1 MKLRKVP
8 RWQAIE
14 VSLQVFAEVGVGN
27 GLVVAGFNEA
37 VVDVVMDVVVAAA
50 AEGARRRGTLSNAFH
65 QIHSRAHGVDCGVSG
80 KIKKKGSVC
89 VILRGDGG

>member
-37 VVDVVMDVVVAAA
+37 VVDVVMDVVVAA
-50 AEGARRRGTLSNAFH
+50 
-65 QIHSRAHGVDCGVSG
+65 
-80 KIKKKGSVC
+80 
-89 VILRGDGG
+89 

>member
-50 AEGARRRGTLSNAFH
+50 AEGARRRGTLSDAFH
-65 QIHSRAHGVDCGVSG
+65 QIHSSAHGVDCGVGGENLSG
-80 KIKKKGSVC
+80 KREGKGSV
-89 VILRGDGG
+89 